1 MPYAIAAR
9 PNPSASTSTVH
20 IFTSLLQLSPD
31 HPVGSKL
38 LSVLSPG
45 CTGRVE
51 CKATIARTRTPT
63 PPATTSKIVASSS
76 DSAVRKPLKS
86 SLKRCSSRAP
96 TPTVPDT
103 SDRTSATQSRRCVRF
118 KEIDDQ
124 LESVCFFRPTGRPS
138 AIFSPISDSDSESES
153 ETASSD
159 DDAPAP
165 SLARLPGRRA
175 SVAAAAIMVPL
186 EAADIVSPIPSPHTP
201 LTRHTHVRLEFLS
214 SLAAG
219 LGQGQVQG
227 HPLLYLHGI
236 VRVRNIAYEKCVAV
250 RYTHDNWDT
259 AIEVL
264 ARYTGPSTLT
274 PTVAP
279 TTASG
284 ASGDGSRDRDDG
296 PWDWFTFTISLG
308 LRAPRASLPRTLLL
322 AVRFTVAGAGEW
334 WDNNGGEDFR
344 IVLAPSPAGRLGRGG
359 TEGGGHGKGGPGL
372 ESEFVRQPLAVPC
385 STDDVH
391 ARVETAWPAAPAP
404 TAVMNR
410 WIYIACA

>member
-9 PNPSASTSTVH
+9 LNPSASTSTVH

-45 CTGRVE
+45 CRVK
-51 CKATIARTRTPT
+51 CKATIARTPTPT
-63 PPATTSKIVASSS
+63 STTLKVVA
-76 DSAVRKPLKS
+76 SAVRKPLKS
-86 SLKRCSSRAP
+86 SLKRYSSQAP
-96 TPTVPDT
+96 AAPTVPGV
-103 SDRTSATQSRRCVRF
+103 SDRNSATRSRKSVRF
-118 KEIDDQ
+118 KEIDNQ

-138 AIFSPISDSDSESES
+138 AIFSPISDSDTESD
-153 ETASSD
+153 TASSDD

-165 SLARLPGRRA
+165 SLARPPGRHGA
-175 SVAAAAIMVPL
+175 SVAAAAMVPL
-186 EAADIVSPIPSPHTP
+186 EVADIVSPIPSPHTS
-201 LTRHTHVRLEFLS
+201 LTCHTHVRLEFLS
-214 SLAAG
+214 PLTAG
-219 LGQGQVQG
+219 LGQGQGPGQ
-227 HPLLYLHGI
+227 PLLLLHGI

-250 RYTHDNWDT
+250 RYTHDNWAT

-264 ARYTGPSTLT
+264 ARYTGPSPLA
-274 PTVAP
+274 PTG

-284 ASGDGSRDRDDG
+284 DGTRDRDG

-344 IVLAPSPAGRLGRGG
+344 IVLAPSPAGRFGRGG
-359 TEGGGHGKGGPGL
+359 TAGGGHGKGPGL
-372 ESEFVRQPLAVPC
+372 ESEFARQPLAVPC

-391 ARVETAWPAAPAP
+391 ARAETAWPAAPAP

-410 WIYIACA
+410 WIYVACA